1 MPNGPERRFEI
12 GLVMAGAI
20 SAGAYT
26 AGVIDFLIQALDE
39 WQRAK
44 DDGTPDVPTH
54 DAVIKVMTGASAGGI
69 TAAIAAA
76 AFGGDIESVEAP
88 PPGSTGNTLY
98 ESWVRRIDINSLL
111 EARDIAADDAI
122 VSSILDS
129 SELDVIAGDA
139 IKVRPT
145 GRARPYVADP
155 LHVVLS
161 VANLRGVPYAISGG
175 PIQAFAYQMSAHADY
190 MHFTASAEG
199 KTVPGTLPLDWLD
212 YGKPGWHVLKDSAL
226 ASGAFPVGLKPRLLH
241 RPAAEYDLR
250 AWTIPLAPD
259 PAAAPPVQCCEQ
271 RPIPPIWP
279 MDIARDPAAYDY
291 RFLCVDGGL
300 MNNEPMELARV
311 LLAGADERNPRRGRE
326 AKRAV
331 LMIDPFPNIA
341 PFGIDYQPKD
351 DILNVI
357 KGMFGSL
364 KMQARFKPDEL
375 VLAAS
380 DDVYSRFMIAP
391 QRKAADGLPSAFP
404 MASNALGGFG
414 GFLSQD
420 FRAHDFQLGRRNC
433 QRFLQMHFV
442 LPAEGP
448 DRNALFD
455 GWTDAAKAKHRIE
468 DGGQAYLPIV
478 PLVGRAAQPI
488 AAPAWPSYS
497 EAQLADLAER
507 VKSRIDLVVKR
518 LARQF
523 VKQTVIRWGVTT
535 AWALKRGS
543 LVEDIMGSIRANLE
557 TVGLMAGTANPSI
570 AAPSY
575 HDDPQ
580 RPRE

>member
-1 MPNGPERRFEI
+1 MPNGPDERFEI

-26 AGVIDFLIQALDE
+26 AGVIDFLVQALDE

-44 DDGTPDVPTH
+44 DDGAPDVPSH
-54 DAVIKVMTGASAGGI
+54 DTVIKVMTGASAGGI
-69 TAAIAAA
+69 TAAIATA
-76 AFGGDIESVEAP
+76 AFGGDIEAIEASP
-88 PPGSTGNTLY
+88 AGGTGNKLY
-98 ESWVRRIDINSLL
+98 ESWVRRIDIKSLL
-111 EARDIAADDAI
+111 EARDIAADDAV
-122 VSSILDS
+122 VSSVLDS
-129 SELDVIAGDA
+129 SELDVIASDA
-139 IKVRPT
+139 IKVAPT

-161 VANLRGVPYAISGG
+161 VANLRGVPYAIAGG

-199 KTVPGTLPLDWLD
+199 RTVPGTLSLDWLD
-212 YGKPGWHVLKDSAL
+212 YGKPEWQVLKDSAL

-241 RPAAEYDLR
+241 RPASDYDLR
-250 AWTIPLAPD
+250 TWTIPLAPD
-259 PAAAPPVQCCEQ
+259 ATATPPVQCCEE

-279 MDIARDPAAYDY
+279 MQIAQNPAGHDY

-300 MNNEPMELARV
+300 MNNEPLELARV
-311 LLAGADERNPRRGRE
+311 LLAGPDGRNPRRGRD

-331 LMIDPFPNIA
+331 LMIDPFPNIV
-341 PFGIDYQPKD
+341 PFGLDYTPKD

-375 VLAAS
+375 VLAAA
-380 DDVYSRFMIAP
+380 DDIYSRFMIAP

-420 FRAHDFQLGRRNC
+420 FRAHDYQLGRRNC
-433 QRFLQMHFV
+433 QRFLQLHFV
-442 LPAEGP
+442 LPSEGA
-448 DRNALFD
+448 DKNSLFD
-455 GWTDAAKAKHRIE
+455 RWTDAAKAKYRVV

-488 AAPAWPSYS
+488 PAPVWPSYS

-518 LARQF
+518 LAKQF
-523 VKQTVIRWGVTT
+523 VKQSLIRWGVTT
-535 AWALKRGS
+535 AWSFKRGS
-543 LVEDIMGSIRANLE
+543 LVEDVMGSIRANLE

-570 AAPSY
+570 AGPAEPE
-575 HDDPQ
+575 DPQ